1 MGNALRGINL
11 GGWLVAERWMTQDLF
26 KGVQGDDE
34 YSLGWEL
41 GKEEAARRLK
51 AHRATFIKEDDFKW
65 IADQGFDF
73 VRLPVGY
80 WLLGG
85 VDNFV
90 EGQEHLQDAFMWAK
104 RYNLLV
110 VLDLHGLQG
119 SQNGEAHSGRRG
131 GIWFFE
137 ESHQSQALSTLEKL
151 AKTYGGHPSLL
162 GLQVINE
169 PKAFLLGGL
178 VKYYKAAY
186 NRVKPHLASGVN
198 VIVSDAFHPRRMSRA
213 LVAAG
218 LASKVVMDVHLY
230 QTELQWFVNR
240 SFVGHEWHVRRDWGN
255 LLRSISSRVPVMVGE
270 WSAAMPTKN
279 MSTRL
284 PSRQYAAY
292 YQAQLEVFDTW
303 SWAHAYW
310 TYKAPHNGPWEHRSR
325 PDLGR

>member
-1 MGNALRGINL
+1 MGKALRGINL

-26 KGVQGDDE
+26 RGVQGDDE

-41 GKEEAARRLK
+41 GKDKASRRLK
-51 AHRATFIKEDDFKW
+51 LHRDTFITQRDFRW

-80 WLLGG
+80 WLLEGTE
-85 VDNFV
+85 NFV
-90 EGQEHLQDAFMWAK
+90 EGREYLQNAFKWAQQC
-104 RYNLLV
+104 NLLV

-131 GIWFFE
+131 RVQFFE
-137 ESHQSQALSTLEKL
+137 SSNQQRALSTLEEL
-151 AKTYGGHPSLL
+151 AKTYGHHPSLL

-169 PKAFLLGGL
+169 PKAFWLGGL
-178 VKYYKAAY
+178 IAYYRAAY
-186 NRVKPHLASGVN
+186 NRVKPHLAAGVN

-230 QTELQWFVNR
+230 QTELQWFVSR
-240 SFVGHEWHVRRDWGN
+240 SFVGHEWYVRRDWGN
-255 LLRSISSRVPVMVGE
+255 LLRSISRQVPVMVGE

-279 MSTRL
+279 MSTSL
-284 PSRQYAAY
+284 PRRQYATY
-292 YQAQLEVFDTW
+292 YKTQQQVFDTW

-310 TYKAPHNGPWEHRSR
+310 TYKAPHNGPWEHVSR
-325 PDLGR
+325 PDQG